1 MSEFKT
7 KSITTKGM
15 ELLSKAISGEQLEF
29 TRIEM
34 GSGNFEGDIG
44 SAEALVEVRQSL
56 PINKIVRKGSQV
68 TLSTSLKIEAITT
81 PFEWTEIGVYAR
93 GGRIMWKFFICM
105 ATLPIALISQRIP

>member
-7 KSITTKGM
+7 KSITIKGM

-44 SAEALVEVRQSL
+44 SAEALVEL
-56 PINKIVRKGSQV
+56 
-68 TLSTSLKIEAITT
+68 
-81 PFEWTEIGVYAR
+81 
-93 GGRIMWKFFICM
+93 
-105 ATLPIALISQRIP
+105 